1 VQDPFITAA
10 KAAAEERAAAQLP
23 VEVPAQLPV
32 EAPAQVPVEAAAQ
45 LPVNPYRLEIKT
57 VQAPVIKVLV
67 EALKELLTDTSIEFD
82 ETGVKILTTDTSHV
96 VMVHLKLDAS
106 KFEVYHC
113 EGRISIGVNMLN
125 FHKLLKTINNNNTL
139 SLFMDRDDFN
149 HLGIKIENS
158 EKNTRTVYKLNLLDL
173 DHHNLLVDP
182 LAFPEVV
189 TLPSSDFQKICR
201 DMHNLADDMEIRS
214 VNNQLIFSCKG
225 DYCSQETVIR
235 ETGGGPSGG
244 GVTAMLG
251 NNGAAAAAAGAA
263 GGGNGGIG
271 AGTGN
276 NNIVQGVFSIKHLV
290 LFTKC
295 TNLCPT
301 MELYLA
307 NNYPLVVKYDV
318 SSLGAI
324 RLVLAPQLSPP

>member
-1 VQDPFITAA
+1 MAPP
-10 KAAAEERAAAQLP
+10 AAAPAPAAAAATTSVP
-23 VEVPAQLPV
+23 SPHVPAST
-32 EAPAQVPVEAAAQ
+32 APS
-45 LPVNPYRLEIKT
+45 PYRLEIKT
-57 VQAPVIKVLV
+57 VQASVFKVLV

-82 ETGVKILTTDTSHV
+82 ETGMKILTTDTSHV
-96 VMVHLKLDAS
+96 VMVHLKLEAP

-139 SLFMDRDDFN
+139 SLFMDRDDVN

-158 EKNTRTVYKLNLLDL
+158 EKNTRTVYKLSLLDL
-173 DHHNLLVDP
+173 DHHDLLVDP

-201 DMHNLADDMEIRS
+201 DMNNLADHMEIRS
-214 VNNQLIFSCKG
+214 VNNQLVFSCKG

-235 ETGGGPSGG
+235 DMGAQGQVGQLQGGQGQGQG
-244 GVTAMLG
+244 QQLQQ
-251 NNGAAAAAAGAA
+251 GASS
-263 GGGNGGIG
+263 
-271 AGTGN
+271 
-276 NNIVQGVFSIKHLV
+276 IVQGVFSIKHLV

-295 TNLCPT
+295 TNLCST

-324 RLVLAPQLSPP
+324 RLVLAPHTA